1 MVVIVQRF
9 MLGCI
14 PAVCVTCYNLYYLQ
28 GEIGDRGA
36 SGELGSNGEL
46 VKRVKRSLPTFY
58 LLYPGYISSLI
69 VSFIQCL
76 ASIYLGVY
84 GAFLN
89 LQC

>member
-69 VSFIQCL
+69 VS
-76 ASIYLGVY
+76 IYLGIY